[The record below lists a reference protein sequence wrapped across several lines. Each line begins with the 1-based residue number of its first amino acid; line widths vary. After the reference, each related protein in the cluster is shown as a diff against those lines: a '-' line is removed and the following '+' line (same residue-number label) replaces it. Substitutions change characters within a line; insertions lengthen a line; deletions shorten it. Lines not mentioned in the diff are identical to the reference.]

1 MIPPSIYIAFAI
13 AALSL
18 LGGIGIGMKWSEHK
32 LLRLQANYAEALTAQ
47 AMDARQREA
56 QARAEERRFNL
67 RIRETADAA
76 NLQADAARRSAGAVS
91 AERDRLRD
99 AYLNAFTASR
109 TGPDSAAAPGSAP
122 AAGAGLVLAGLFDR
136 GADLIQSC
144 AAALDQSRIAGLACE
159 RSYDSLTLISTKD

>member
-47 AMDARQREA
+47 AVDARQREA
-56 QARAEERRFNL
+56 HARAEERRFNL

-99 AYLNAFTASR
+99 AYLAAFA
-109 TGPDSAAAPGSAP
+109 GGAATHPATAPGSTP
-122 AAGAGLVLAGLFDR
+122 ATGPGLVFAGLFDR

>member
-1 MIPPSIYIAFAI
+1 MIPPSIYIAFVV

-18 LGGIGIGMKWSEHK
+18 LGGFGIGAKWTGHE
-32 LLRLQANYAEALTAQ
+32 LLRLKAAHAEALASQARDAQ
-47 AMDARQREA
+47 MREVRE
-56 QARAEERRFNL
+56 RAEERRFNL

-76 NLQADAARRSAGAVS
+76 NLQAEDARRSAAAVAS
-91 AERDRLRD
+91 ERDRLRD
-99 AYLNAFTASR
+99 AYLDAFTASR

>member
-13 AALSL
+13 ALLSL
-18 LGGIGIGMKWSEHK
+18 ASGFAIGAKWTGRE
-32 LLRLQANYAEALTAQ
+32 LLRLQTNYAEALTAQ

-76 NLQADAARRSAGAVS
+76 TLQADAARRSAAAVAS
-91 AERDRLRD
+91 ERDRLRD
-99 AYLNAFTASR
+99 AYLAAFAGGAATHPATAPGGTPA
-109 TGPDSAAAPGSAP
+109 TGP
-122 AAGAGLVLAGLFDR
+122 GLVLAGLFDR